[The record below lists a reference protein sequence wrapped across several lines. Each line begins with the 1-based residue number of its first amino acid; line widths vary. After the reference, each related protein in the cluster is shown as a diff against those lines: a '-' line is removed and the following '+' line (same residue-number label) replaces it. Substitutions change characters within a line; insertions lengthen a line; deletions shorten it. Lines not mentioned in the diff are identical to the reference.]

1 MSIEDDFED
10 MRKTINRMLKEAF
23 EGKLGVFREPFV
35 YGFTMRN
42 REARGD
48 GTFQAVEGQE
58 IATRDP
64 VVDVELTPGAVH
76 VTAEMPGANEDRVRV
91 RADGERLVIDGE
103 GDKHYHTT
111 VDLPEDADPASL
123 ASTFHNGVLDATLK
137 RGKPVPRY

>member
-10 MRKTINRMLKEAF
+10 MRKTINRMLKDAF
-23 EGKLGVFREPFV
+23 DGKLGVFREPFV

-64 VVDVELTPGAVH
+64 VVDIELTAAAVH
-76 VTAEMPGANEDRVRV
+76 VTAEMPGANDERVWV
-91 RADGERLVIDGE
+91 RTDADRLVIEGD
-103 GDKHYHTT
+103 GDKHYRTT
-111 VDLPEDADPASL
+111 VDLPPDADPGSL
-123 ASTFHNGVLDATLK
+123 ATTFHNGVLDATLK
-137 RGKPVPRY
+137 RGRPVPRY